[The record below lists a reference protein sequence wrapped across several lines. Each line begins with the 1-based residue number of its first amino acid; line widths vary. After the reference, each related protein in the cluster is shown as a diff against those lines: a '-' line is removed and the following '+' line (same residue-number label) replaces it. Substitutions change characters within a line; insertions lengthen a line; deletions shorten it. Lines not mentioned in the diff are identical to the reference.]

1 MSIRRLAVTRLARRN
16 SMLSASL
23 RFVMQE
29 RVETGFG
36 DIRVSSEIDL
46 GREKRPG
53 VSAFPA
59 SVNQIVDR
67 SVHSRR
73 TNVRVRFEVV
83 DGIEKERI
91 ANGLEGLRV
100 RQRRCR
106 RFCARFPEGARRG
119 SYRITAPLPASI
131 SNTGFGP
138 SDLRSSLRPCSANL
152 FVRPND
158 LRNGLQ
164 PDSANLLIQLAHGSI
179 KDRRGCLETRTQLVK
194 SSQDRAICR
203 VRDEIDHR

>member
-1 MSIRRLAVTRLARRN
+1 MSIRRLAGTRLGRRN

-36 DIRVSSEIDL
+36 DIGVSSEIGL
-46 GREKRPG
+46 GREKRPR

-91 ANGLEGLRV
+91 ANGLEGFRV
-100 RQRRCR
+100 RQPRP
-106 RFCARFPEGARRG
+106 FCTGFPEGARRA
-119 SYRITAPLPASI
+119 SYRIAAPFPASI

-138 SDLRSSLRPCSANL
+138 SDLRSSL
-152 FVRPND
+152 
-158 LRNGLQ
+158 
-164 PDSANLLIQLAHGSI
+164 
-179 KDRRGCLETRTQLVK
+179 
-194 SSQDRAICR
+194 
-203 VRDEIDHR
+203 